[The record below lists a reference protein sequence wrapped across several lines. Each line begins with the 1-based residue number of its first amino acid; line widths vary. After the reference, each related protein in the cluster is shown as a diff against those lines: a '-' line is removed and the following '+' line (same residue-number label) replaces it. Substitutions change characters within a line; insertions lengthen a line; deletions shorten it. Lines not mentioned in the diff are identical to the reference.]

1 MDKEWRFGTWK
12 KDRWEI
18 FIHSHFSRFLSW
30 LIPFVESL
38 TFSSLW
44 NLCSHWLSFQE
55 CELLVQC
62 VPEFYENLLDEK
74 LEIPSFICLLARL
87 ALLCVCVV
95 NRIFSS
101 ASNKQNS
108 YDQKFPMFLNNNY
121 SQEKKTL
128 FHHSRTQKSEA
139 PCTYM
144 KNWSSAKRVG
154 APILDSFVHW
164 KIKDTQQKF

>member
-1 MDKEWRFGTWK
+1 MYKKWRFGTWK

-121 SQEKKTL
+121 SQEEKKLSFIIPEHKSLKLHVPIWKTEVA
-128 FHHSRTQKSEA
+128 QKGLERL
-139 PCTYM
+139 Y
-144 KNWSSAKRVG
+144 
-154 APILDSFVHW
+154 
-164 KIKDTQQKF
+164 

>member
-1 MDKEWRFGTWK
+1 MEVLSWFFLFKKWRFGTWK

-95 NRIFSS
+95 NRISVLQ
-101 ASNKQNS
+101 ATNKIPTIKS
-108 YDQKFPMFLNNNY
+108 FPCSWTTTIAKKKKLSFIIPEHKSLKLHVPIWKTEVAQKGLERLY
-121 SQEKKTL
+121 
-128 FHHSRTQKSEA
+128 
-139 PCTYM
+139 
-144 KNWSSAKRVG
+144 
-154 APILDSFVHW
+154 
-164 KIKDTQQKF
+164 